1 MKKPLLSELTLEQ
14 KIGQLLL
21 GYQWDICR
29 KTEIDHNIFRTWEE
43 REDVLRKEKYGS
55 LWAQTGT
62 ASRGTDM
69 AEFSH
74 GEVDKSSE
82 YGAFLQR
89 ESDCYEIPALTCLDA
104 EASGAGP
111 LFWDLTTTCPP
122 LAMGATNDEEL
133 VYEMG
138 AAIARELRCAG
149 VNWRWT
155 PVVDLCGKYT
165 HSVIRSYSP
174 HDTDKQVRLA
184 LAHARGMQS
193 EGVAATAK
201 HFPGGAGPA
210 HEKIGFI
217 DSHFCSHSL
226 DISKEEWQ
234 KEAGSVFQRMI
245 DGGIYSIMISHRGF
259 PAVDN
264 SVVNGRIR
272 PSTISKKVITDL
284 LKNEMGFDGVVIT
297 DGIQMASLYTLM
309 PYEDLIVEIVNA
321 GNDVIL
327 GVQPNTGEIIK
338 QAVLDGRISIDR
350 INDGCRR
357 VLDMKEKLGLF
368 DDGYRLVKST
378 SDIEAPKT
386 REVNM
391 KVARKA
397 VTLIRDRENILPFS
411 KDKVKNVTIIVSTHA
426 DYFIDKLQPL
436 KKEFEDR
443 GAQVTIQRRLVNN
456 EALAE
461 ISEKNDLI
469 IYATYVGPH
478 EPMGPP
484 SLFGD
489 ELKTYLHAFTSGKE
503 KTIGVSFGYPYM
515 HHFIMQG
522 ADAFIN
528 TYSVSAEMMKA
539 LAETI
544 YGEIPFEGESP
555 VDLNM

>member
-29 KTEIDHNIFRTWEE
+29 KTEVDHNIFRTWEE
-43 REDVLRKEKYGS
+43 REEVLKREKYGS

-62 ASRGTDM
+62 SSRGTDM
-69 AEFSH
+69 AEYSH
-74 GEVDKSSE
+74 GEKDNSAE
-82 YGAFLQR
+82 FGAFLQR

-104 EASGAGP
+104 ERDGPGP
-111 LFWDLTTTCPP
+111 LFWDLTTTCSP
-122 LAMGATNDEEL
+122 AVMGATNDEEL

-155 PVVDLCGKYT
+155 PVVDCCGKYT
-165 HSVIRSYSP
+165 HAVLRSYSP

-184 LAHARGMQS
+184 LAHARGMQK

-201 HFPGGAGPA
+201 HFPGGAGFS
-210 HEKIGFI
+210 HERIGFI
-217 DSHFCSHSL
+217 DSHFCSHEL
-226 DISKEEWQ
+226 KISKEDWK

-245 DGGIYSIMISHRGF
+245 DGGVYSIMISHMGF
-259 PAVDN
+259 PAVDD

-309 PYEDLIVEIVNA
+309 PYEDLIVEIINA

-327 GVQPNTGEIIK
+327 GVQPNTGDIIK
-338 QAVLDGRISIDR
+338 KAVEDGRISEER

-368 DDGYRLVKST
+368 EDGYRLVKST
-378 SDIEAPKT
+378 ADVETPKT
-386 REVNM
+386 RDINL
-391 KVARKA
+391 KIARKG
-397 VTLIRDRENILPFS
+397 VTLVRDRENILPFD
-411 KDKVKNVTIIVSTHA
+411 KNKVKNVTIIVSTHV
-426 DYFIDKLQPL
+426 DYFVKKLETL
-436 KKEFEDR
+436 KEEFENR
-443 GAQVTIQRRLVNN
+443 GAKVTITRRLENN
-456 EALAE
+456 EELAE
-461 ISEKNDLI
+461 YSAKSDLI
-469 IYATYVGPH
+469 IYATYIGPH

-489 ELKTYLHAFTSGKE
+489 ELRTYLHAFTSGKE
-503 KTIGVSFGYPYM
+503 KSVGISFGYPYM

-528 TYSVSAEMMKA
+528 TYSHSTEMMKA
-539 LAETI
+539 VVEAI
-544 YGEIPFEGESP
+544 YGEIPFEGVSS